1 MRLPGIDGRQRRIIF
16 REIMLRRRRGRVN
29 GAVTQIFEPQRV
41 GIVLGMP
48 GDVDLAA
55 VDGSGDVNAR
65 FGRIGQQQQ
74 RRIRFDIAL
83 VNVGVARVRR
93 AKRLVE
99 AAQQGMRG
107 QPRAV
112 AKYAGE
118 LLLERMLVNTVVVI
132 QSGKRTPADIQRSI
146 DVRFRTVA

>member
-74 RRIRFDIAL
+74 RRSARRLILEDRFGRRDFNVEEIRQACLTDGEQETSILEFL
-83 VNVGVARVRR
+83 
-93 AKRLVE
+93 KE
-99 AAQQGMRG
+99 A
-107 QPRAV
+107 P
-112 AKYAGE
+112 
-118 LLLERMLVNTVVVI
+118 L
-132 QSGKRTPADIQRSI
+132 
-146 DVRFRTVA
+146 